1 MITRLLGRLRTTARA
16 HPKASAAVGFGAVAV
31 LVFVIVWFQPQ
42 TLFFDRVVEDEF
54 PQAAPTTTTAPGE
67 DPIGEP
73 DGEEPDSQDSEPGS
87 DLPNDPPPS
96 GPVALLS
103 GEFGSRSRYMVKG
116 TATVFELEDGTRLLR
131 LEEFSST
138 NGPDL
143 YVYLTVANAVDDD
156 GALNMDFVDLGLLAG
171 NVGNQNYVIPD
182 DVDLGLYDTVVIW
195 CRRFTVGFGA
205 ADLMVL
211 G

>member
-1 MITRLLGRLRTTARA
+1 MITRLLGRLRNTART
-16 HPKASAAVGFGAVAV
+16 HPKATAAIGLGGVAM
-31 LVFVIVWFQPQ
+31 LIFVVVWFQPQ

-54 PQAAPTTTTAPGE
+54 PQAGPTTTTAPGE
-67 DPIGEP
+67 DPAAEP
-73 DGEEPDSQDSEPGS
+73 DGEEPDSQDPGPGS
-87 DLPNDPPPS
+87 DLPSDPPLS

-103 GEFGSRSRYMVKG
+103 GEFGSRSRYTVTG
-116 TATVFELEDGTRLLR
+116 TATVFQLEDGTRLLR
-131 LEEFSST
+131 LEDFAST

-171 NVGNQNYVIPD
+171 NIGNQNYVIPD
-182 DVDLGLYDTVVIW
+182 DVDLSLYDTVVIW